1 VTEENHFQLRDDEDD
16 DEEWEGEAEWSNENE
31 EAEGDVKDESAAY
44 VEFLNEEVR
53 CLCKS

>member
-1 VTEENHFQLRDDEDD
+1 MTEENHFQLRDDEDD